1 MRYSDS
7 KEYYQSIYLFLRSD
21 WYPIFII
28 PGILSIISCKNC
40 LFSPINGLLYIPNF
54 FSTFF
59 ALILLFFEFCCVSID
74 RRKYKYQKVKGEC
87 DFIIECKNS
96 IIIIEAK
103 KKVLTIKSKSE
114 QNYNIFMDLSTS
126 LLKSQ
131 IQAGKVEFLLKK
143 NGKIILKENKREHE
157 ILLGG
162 QNNKKDFLNTIR
174 ILFFT

>member
-1 MRYSDS
+1 MIFVRPVFDCLMRYSDS

-28 PGILSIISCKNC
+28 PGILSIISCKIVYFHQLMDYC
-40 LFSPINGLLYIPNF
+40 IFRIF
-54 FSTFF
+54 FHIF

-103 KKVLTIKSKSE
+103 RK
-114 QNYNIFMDLSTS
+114 Y
-126 LLKSQ
+126 
-131 IQAGKVEFLLKK
+131 
-143 NGKIILKENKREHE
+143 
-157 ILLGG
+157 
-162 QNNKKDFLNTIR
+162 
-174 ILFFT
+174 

>member
-1 MRYSDS
+1 M
-7 KEYYQSIYLFLRSD
+7 
-21 WYPIFII
+21 
-28 PGILSIISCKNC
+28 
-40 LFSPINGLLYIPNF
+40 
-54 FSTFF
+54 
-59 ALILLFFEFCCVSID
+59 FFEFCCVSID

-87 DFIIECKNS
+87 DFIIGCKNS

-143 NGKIILKENKREHE
+143 KWKNYFKR
-157 ILLGG
+157 
-162 QNNKKDFLNTIR
+162 K
-174 ILFFT
+174 

>member
-1 MRYSDS
+1 MDYC
-7 KEYYQSIYLFLRSD
+7 
-21 WYPIFII
+21 IFRI
-28 PGILSIISCKNC
+28 
-40 LFSPINGLLYIPNF
+40 F

-143 NGKIILKENKREHE
+143 MEK
-157 ILLGG
+157 
-162 QNNKKDFLNTIR
+162 
-174 ILFFT
+174 LF